1 MSTINRYKLSVII
14 PGIRP
19 ERWTALYDSLKLAIG
34 DNTWEALFVG
44 PKCPDGSLPDVTNVR
59 FIQDRGCP
67 SRAFQIG
74 VSLAEGEYICFG
86 TDDAVAV
93 PGTLDEC
100 LKIVTNTNVPV
111 DIVITT
117 YVEGA
122 NVYGPQH
129 AVHFQEPSWHAGY
142 HEGLRLPGIN
152 PSWFIGLPL
161 IQRKVFEDILGGLDC
176 VYEHINLNIYLLL
189 FKAQT
194 MGYKVVVSPRIVY
207 MVDFDPSRVASSDPI
222 LLAGGQD
229 YELLKA
235 DLSRGGRPV
244 APWRHADPVWKRRE
258 YNVS

>member
-122 NVYGPQH
+122 NVFVTIFRH
-129 AVHFQEPSWHAGY
+129 SSNV
-142 HEGLRLPGIN
+142 PGT
-152 PSWFIGLPL
+152 
-161 IQRKVFEDILGGLDC
+161 
-176 VYEHINLNIYLLL
+176 
-189 FKAQT
+189 AT
-194 MGYKVVVSPRIVY
+194 
-207 MVDFDPSRVASSDPI
+207 ASSVPKQIYSPSANDTPI
-222 LLAGGQD
+222 
-229 YELLKA
+229 
-235 DLSRGGRPV
+235 
-244 APWRHADPVWKRRE
+244 
-258 YNVS
+258 